1 VLILLPPS
9 EGKTSPTGS
18 VPIALHTLAFADD
31 LTAKRERLVA
41 ALEKLALRPEKKA
54 IEAMGITPGLAGDI
68 QLNAE
73 IMTNPAG
80 PTSEVYTGVLYERL
94 GLGSMGKRG
103 SGRAADHLLIA
114 SALWGMLRPGDRI
127 PYYRL
132 SMKARLA
139 RVGGLGAYWRKPVE
153 VAMRGSG
160 FDEPEEIVLD
170 MRSGPYQSVWKP
182 KLAQLVAVRGFTE
195 TAGQRK
201 VISHMAKS
209 VRGDVARLVLNA
221 PKMPTDVDGV
231 ADVLSKAGLRVEPG
245 NGTIDVIEA
254 G

>member
-1 VLILLPPS
+1 MLILLPPS
-9 EGKTSPTGS
+9 EGKTSPTGN
-18 VPIALHTLAFADD
+18 VPLALHTLVFADE
-31 LTAKRERLVA
+31 LTAKRERLISS
-41 ALEKLALRPEKKA
+41 LEKLALRPEKKA
-54 IEAMGITPGLAGDI
+54 IEVMGITPGLAGDI
-68 QLNAE
+68 KLNAE
-73 IMTNPAG
+73 IMNAPAG
-80 PTSEVYTGVLYERL
+80 PSSEVYTGVLYERL

-103 SGRAADHLLIA
+103 SRRAAEHLLIA
-114 SALWGMLRPGDRI
+114 SAMWGMLRPEDRI

-153 VAMRGSG
+153 SAMRGSG
-160 FDEPEEIVLD
+160 FDETGEIVLD

-182 KLAQLVAVRGFTE
+182 KLAQLVPVRGFTE
-195 TAGQRK
+195 IGGQRK

-209 VRGDVARLVLNA
+209 IRGDVARLVLNA
-221 PKMPTDVDGV
+221 PKMPADIDGV
-231 ADVLSKAGLRVEPG
+231 AHVLEGANLRVETG